1 MKLIAGLLLF
11 LIPLSIFGQ
20 KDSIWMK
27 NNDILVGELK
37 SLSKSVITFE
47 TDYSDKDFQI
57 DFDEISRFSTQ
68 NLFVVN
74 LTDNS
79 RHTGKIQSVEAGKL
93 QIWYGDVKI
102 RDLDI
107 QEIVFLSEIDRKFWK
122 RFTGAID
129 FGINVAKTNN
139 NVQITSSAKL
149 KYSDDHY
156 NFTTSFSNLLT
167 DQDSVAR
174 IERKEFGISA
184 RRFIKK
190 WYVEADLN
198 YLSSTELGIKNRI
211 NPGLGAGRTLI
222 TTNKLYW
229 AAGGGLNYNIE
240 EYFDDVSQD
249 KESVELKI
257 LTQFEMFNFSDLSL
271 FTTVAG
277 YPSLSEKGRFRLD
290 YNFTFKY
297 DLPFEFYIKTDF
309 TLNYDNQPPVAGS
322 ESDYVLS
329 TGFGWELK

>member
-1 MKLIAGLLLF
+1 MRFTVGVLLF
-11 LIPLSIFGQ
+11 LISLSLFGQ
-20 KDSIWMK
+20 NDSIWMK
-27 NNDILVGELK
+27 NKDVLVGELK
-37 SLSKSVITFE
+37 SLSKSVVTFE
-47 TDYSDKDFQI
+47 TDYSDKDFKI
-57 DFDEISRFSTQ
+57 DFDKISRFSTQ
-68 NLFVVN
+68 NYFVVN

-79 RHTGKIQSVEAGKL
+79 RHTGKIKSVEPGKL
-93 QIWYGDVKI
+93 QIWYSTTLLREIG
-102 RDLDI
+102 I
-107 QEIVFLSEIDRKFWK
+107 QEIVYLSEIDRKFWK

-129 FGINVAKTNN
+129 FGLNIAKTNN
-139 NVQITSSAKL
+139 NVQITTSANL
-149 KYSDDHY
+149 KYSSDNY
-156 NFTTSFSNLLT
+156 LSTISFSNLLS
-167 DQDSVAR
+167 DQDNVDR
-174 IERKEFGISA
+174 IERKEFGLMG

-190 WYVEADLN
+190 WYVEVDLN

-240 EYFDDVSQD
+240 EYFLASED

-271 FTTVAG
+271 LTNVAG

-290 YNFTFKY
+290 YNLTFKY

-309 TLNYDNQPPVAGS
+309 TLNYDNQPPVGGS

-329 TGFGWELK
+329 SGFGWELK

>member
-1 MKLIAGLLLF
+1 MRLTVGVLLL

-27 NNDILVGELK
+27 SNDVLAGELK
-37 SLSKSVITFE
+37 TLSKSIITFE
-47 TDYSDKDFQI
+47 TPYSDKDFQI

-79 RHTGKIQSVEAGKL
+79 RHTGKIKSDEPGKV
-93 QIWYGDVKI
+93 QIWYGDALI
-102 RDLDI
+102 REIDI
-107 QEIVFLSEIDRKFWK
+107 QEIVYLSEIDRKFWK

-129 FGINVAKTNN
+129 FGLNVAKTNN
-139 NVQITSSAKL
+139 NVQITSSANL
-149 KYSDDHY
+149 KYSDDNY
-156 NFTTSFSNLLT
+156 NFTVSFSNLLS
-167 DQDSVAR
+167 DQDSIAR
-174 IERKEFGISA
+174 IERKEFGLMA

-211 NPGLGAGRTLI
+211 NPGIGAGRTII
-222 TTNKLYW
+222 TTSKLYW

-240 EYFDDVSQD
+240 EYFDSSQD
-249 KESVELKI
+249 KDSQELKI

-271 FTTVAG
+271 FTSVAG
-277 YPSLSEKGRFRLD
+277 YPSLSENGRFRLD
-290 YNFTFKY
+290 YKLTFKY
-297 DLPFEFYIKTDF
+297 DLPFEFYVKTDF
-309 TLNYDNQPPVAGS
+309 TLNYDNQPPIAGS

-329 TGFGWELK
+329 SGFGWELK

>member
-1 MKLIAGLLLF
+1 MRLICGVVLF
-11 LIPLSIFGQ
+11 LVSVSIFGQ
-20 KDSIWMK
+20 NDSLWMK
-27 NNDILVGELK
+27 SKDVLVGELK
-37 SLSKSVITFE
+37 SLSKSVMTFK
-47 TDYSDKDFQI
+47 TTYSDKDFKI
-57 DFDEISRFSTQ
+57 DFDEISRFSTE
-68 NLFVVN
+68 NYFVVN

-79 RHTGKIQSVEAGKL
+79 RHTGKIKSDEVGKL
-93 QIWYGDVKI
+93 QIWYGDVLE
-102 RDLDI
+102 RDLNI

-129 FGINVAKTNN
+129 FGINIAKTNN
-139 NVQITSSAKL
+139 NVQITSSANL
-149 KYSDDHY
+149 KYSSDNY
-156 NFTTSFSNLLT
+156 LSTVSFSNLLS
-167 DQDSVAR
+167 DQDNVDR
-174 IERKEFGISA
+174 IERKEFGLMG

-190 WYVEADLN
+190 WYVEVDLN

-240 EYFDDVSQD
+240 EYFLASED

-271 FTTVAG
+271 LTNIAG

-290 YNFTFKY
+290 YNLTFKY

-309 TLNYDNQPPVAGS
+309 TLNYDNQPPVGGS

-329 TGFGWELK
+329 SGFGWELK

>member
-1 MKLIAGLLLF
+1 MRLIVGILLF
-11 LIPLSIFGQ
+11 LVPISIFGQ
-20 KDSIWMK
+20 NDSIWMK
-27 NNDILVGELK
+27 NNDLLVGELK
-37 SLSKSVITFE
+37 TLSKSVITFE

-68 NLFVVN
+68 NYFVVN

-79 RHTGKIQSVEAGKL
+79 RHTGKIRSVKADKV
-93 QIWYGDVKI
+93 QIWYGDVLV

-139 NVQITSSAKL
+139 NVQITSSANL
-149 KYSDDHY
+149 KYSDDNY
-156 NFTTSFSNLLT
+156 NFTVSFSNLLS
-167 DQDSVAR
+167 DQDNVER
-174 IERKEFGISA
+174 IERKEFGLMA

-190 WYVEADLN
+190 WYVELDLN

-211 NPGLGAGRTLI
+211 NPGIGAGRTLI

-229 AAGGGLNYNIE
+229 AAGGGFNYNIE
-240 EYFDDVSQD
+240 EYFDSSQD
-249 KESVELKI
+249 KESQELKI

-271 FTTVAG
+271 LTSVAG
-277 YPSLSEKGRFRLD
+277 YPSLSESGRFRLD
-290 YNFTFKY
+290 YNLTFKY

-309 TLNYDNQPPVAGS
+309 TLNYDNQPPMEGS

-329 TGFGWELK
+329 SGIGWELK